1 MASLFV
7 TTGTLVVL
15 IPSVRTRVTLSPKT
29 FFWSWIGVEQFGQ
42 VLDILWNVQFCG
54 WMEHAVCISRGT
66 VDHCCILLRMSF
78 FSWCLLSK
86 LSMGS
91 VFVVQYKHP
100 VSSLHRPRTGH
111 SQGQHRQRWH
121 ICSSYTEG
129 KNDLI
134 SILKHMI
141 VSTWYEN
148 RECTGSVPVVSAT
161 SWIFSLLC
169 KKTEF
174 IQVLWRLRYF

>member
-1 MASLFV
+1 MLVASLFV
-7 TTGTLVVL
+7 PTGTLVVL
-15 IPSVRTRVTLSPKT
+15 IPSFRTRVTLSPKT
-29 FFWSWIGVEQFGQ
+29 FFWSWTGVEQFGQ

-66 VDHCCILLRMSF
+66 VDHCWILLRMSF

-86 LSMGS
+86 LSMRS

-129 KNDLI
+129 EKWFNFYSETYDSL
-134 SILKHMI
+134 HMI
-141 VSTWYEN
+141 WKQRVH
-148 RECTGSVPVVSAT
+148 RQCTSGVCNKLN
-161 SWIFSLLC
+161 I
-169 KKTEF
+169 
-174 IQVLWRLRYF
+174 

>member
-15 IPSVRTRVTLSPKT
+15 IPSFRTRVTLSQDVFLELNWCWAVWPGAWHTVKRAVLWLNGACCLHQSRNCGPLLHT
-29 FFWSWIGVEQFGQ
+29 PEDVLLPMVFIKQ
-42 VLDILWNVQFCG
+42 VVN
-54 WMEHAVCISRGT
+54 
-66 VDHCCILLRMSF
+66 
-78 FSWCLLSK
+78 
-86 LSMGS
+86 

-100 VSSLHRPRTGH
+100 VSSRHRPRTGH

-129 KNDLI
+129 KKWFNFY
-134 SILKHMI
+134 ILKLMI